1 MNKEYI
7 KNLREFSQNLKILY
21 VEDNQEARDSTMEL
35 LTMFFKNIIIAVDGE
50 DGLDKFK
57 DENNKDI
64 QLIITDIN
72 MPKLNGLDMISKIK
86 EHNED
91 ISILVI
97 SAYSEIEYLMESIK
111 IQVDDYLLKPIQ
123 TTTFVSV
130 ISKILKKIK
139 LENENKEYKNN
150 LEQLVQKQVDEIEK
164 QNKIIYQQ
172 SKLAAM
178 GEIIDSI
185 AHQWKQPI
193 STISIL
199 TQSLQIQ
206 CNLDNDFN
214 IENIKKCSK
223 SVDLQIKHL
232 LSTIDEFRNF
242 FRPDINTQTV
252 HIKEIIDST
261 LILLK
266 DELIKHDISIDITG
280 DTDIIINIIPN
291 EFKHI
296 LINIINNAKDAFQ
309 KIIKDK
315 LININIKQDNKSVQL
330 TISDNA
336 GGIPI
341 DIIEHIF
348 EPNFTTKELGKG
360 TGIGLYMSKMIIE
373 KINGTL
379 IVNNNSNGAVFTIRI
394 PLSK

>member
-1 MNKEYI
+1 
-7 KNLREFSQNLKILY
+7 
-21 VEDNQEARDSTMEL
+21 MEL

-242 FRPDINTQTV
+242 FRPKQG
-252 HIKEIIDST
+252 KEDFGVKRRMQSVM
-261 LILLK
+261 LLVK
-266 DELIKHDISIDITG
+266 DEFIKNNINISIQSEDELLLYGIE
-280 DTDIIINIIPN
+280 N
-291 EFKHI
+291 EFKH
-296 LINIINNAKDAFQ
+296 LVINIINNAKDIIISTEEKRKKSLNQ
-309 KIIKDK
+309 KEMIENLIFISTSKDTDNVTITIK
-315 LININIKQDNKSVQL
+315 
-330 TISDNA
+330 DNA
-336 GGIPI
+336 GGIPTEI
-341 DIIEHIF
+341 LPKIF
-348 EPNFTTKELGKG
+348 EPYFTTKHKSQG
-360 TGIGLYMSKMIIE
+360 TGIGLFMSSKII
-373 KINGTL
+373 KQHFNGILNTQNKEFML
-379 IVNNNSNGAVFTIRI
+379 DGKQYFGAMFNIEIKLVE
-394 PLSK
+394 SK